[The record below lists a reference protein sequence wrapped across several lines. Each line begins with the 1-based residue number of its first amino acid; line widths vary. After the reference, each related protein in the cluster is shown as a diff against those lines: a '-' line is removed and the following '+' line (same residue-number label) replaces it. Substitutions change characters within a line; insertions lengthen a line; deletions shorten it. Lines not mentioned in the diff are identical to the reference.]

1 MRYLDLEE
9 RRKTRSLW
17 EEAFPEDSREFDS
30 YYYRRKICENRILAE
45 EEDGEIVSMV
55 QLNPYQVRLR
65 DREYGL
71 SYIVGVATRRDRRHR
86 GHMRRL
92 LTKMLA
98 DMRKEEVP
106 FTFLMPAAEAIYRPF
121 GFRYIYDQPHLMWK
135 AKPGDFGLR
144 RETVD
149 LSAGQGFAGQESAGQ
164 ESAAQESA
172 GQESAAQESTRLI
185 SELAAWQQKFLTD
198 RYEVCTVRDE
208 TYIRRLMEELASE
221 DGEWTVF
228 RDKSGEI
235 AAMESW
241 WGWETRELR
250 FLYAPDG
257 LTKESKLASPAIM
270 ARITCL
276 EEFLK
281 VISLTDSTP
290 KQLRIYL
297 NVKDPLIPENNG
309 EFLWIPGRK
318 TSEVK
323 PVRLEECICDA
334 DKNAPEKERTDIT
347 VCLGIE
353 ELAEWLFGYR
363 KPEHLPEEADWIRPL
378 KGVFLDESV

>member
-135 AKPGDFGLR
+135 AEPGDFGLR

-149 LSAGQGFAGQESAGQ
+149 LSAGQEFAGQESAGQ

-221 DGEWTVF
+221 NGEWTVF

-257 LTKESKLASPAIM
+257 LTKESKPASPAIM

-281 VISLTDSTP
+281 VISLTDSAP

-347 VCLGIE
+347 ICLGIE